1 MAASRVLIP
10 CRASAFLPSVRS
22 FVSKRSAT
30 AFTREANFRFLSDD
44 RSSSSNRLSER
55 PTTAYDKW
63 ILGLYKKYPKGAVPD
78 FVPSAVIEKTRNKAR
93 IHLNLILSAL
103 TLMSAFFA
111 ASYGRRRHERGE
123 SVAQINMD
131 WHESQKR
138 S

>member
-1 MAASRVLIP
+1 MAASRVLVL

-22 FVSKRSAT
+22 FVSRPAT
-30 AFTREANFRFLSDD
+30 TGFNRKANFRFLSDGP
-44 RSSSSNRLSER
+44 SSSSNRLSDR

-63 ILGLYKKYPKGAVPD
+63 ILGLYKKYPKGKVPD

-103 TLMSAFFA
+103 TLISAYLA
-111 ASYGRRRHERGE
+111 ASYGRRRHERGDSWAKMNQE
-123 SVAQINMD
+123 